1 MMKRIVRSFVVLLCP
16 ALLAACPSAEGLQGL
31 RILKTELKTAGYD
44 LVYPLTT
51 GYNVGL
57 LFQIRET
64 TDGTMFRKTLCTVTY
79 DNSEGVQE
87 NLLLSTYESDK
98 TSNFEI
104 LAGLSETLLKGKAE
118 ANATLKN
125 NDVSKVSL
133 TLSNVVGEQL
143 PPKWLPDGTRRSVNP
158 ECKLNIKSA
167 VDAEGR
173 FTRPTVLVVGTA
185 TTDSLNYTF
194 VVEEE
199 TEAKLTLLI
208 KALFK
213 VEPQFKTTENGKK
226 TIIVSPKDGKHY
238 VVGGQ
243 AIPISKAEV
252 LSEVTTDFDVAF
264 EEDKNSKIDLATVF
278 QLPDGRPK

>member
-51 GYNVGL
+51 GYNIGL

-79 DNSEGVQE
+79 DNSEGVKE

-133 TLSNVVGEQL
+133 TLSNVVGLLANNFRQSGCRMVRAGRSIQSVSSTSSQQSM
-143 PPKWLPDGTRRSVNP
+143 PKG
-158 ECKLNIKSA
+158 
-167 VDAEGR
+167 
-173 FTRPTVLVVGTA
+173 
-185 TTDSLNYTF
+185 
-194 VVEEE
+194 
-199 TEAKLTLLI
+199 
-208 KALFK
+208 
-213 VEPQFKTTENGKK
+213 
-226 TIIVSPKDGKHY
+226 VSR
-238 VVGGQ
+238 
-243 AIPISKAEV
+243 AR
-252 LSEVTTDFDVAF
+252 LS
-264 EEDKNSKIDLATVF
+264 
-278 QLPDGRPK
+278 